1 MPHAS
6 ESALRSIEPLL
17 QELRKRAI
25 KEKKLGIFY
34 VKSTAFLHF
43 HEDPNGLYAHL
54 KIGKTFERFDVNTKA
69 EQMQL
74 LKEVDRVL

>member
-17 QELRKRAI
+17 QALRKRAT
-25 KEKKLGIFY
+25 KEKKPGIFY
-34 VKSTAFLHF
+34 MKSTAFLHF
-43 HEDPNGLYAHL
+43 HEDSNGLYAHL

-74 LKEVDRVL
+74 LKEVDLVL

>member
-1 MPHAS
+1 MSHAS
-6 ESALRSIEPLL
+6 ESALRSIEALL
-17 QELRKRAI
+17 QALRKRAI
-25 KEKKLGIFY
+25 KEKKFGIFY
-34 VKSTAFLHF
+34 VKSVAFLHF
-43 HEDPNGLYAHL
+43 HEDSNGLYAHL